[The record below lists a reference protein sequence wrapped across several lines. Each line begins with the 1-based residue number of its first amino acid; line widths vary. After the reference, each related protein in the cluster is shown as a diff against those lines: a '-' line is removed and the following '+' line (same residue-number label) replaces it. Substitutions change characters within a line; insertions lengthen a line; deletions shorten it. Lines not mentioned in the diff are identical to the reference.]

1 MSTNQLDAQS
11 AELQED
17 QGGPWVGAPRSALLM
32 IEEGGPDS
40 DAATGSSFSFRRHS
54 PPGACNAAG
63 RSSMERAPISPS
75 PRALL
80 AGTTRSFVWLCSDAP
95 RADWPRRNRC

>member
-32 IEEGGPDS
+32 IEEGVQIPLP
-40 DAATGSSFSFRRHS
+40 
-54 PPGACNAAG
+54 PPGH
-63 RSSMERAPISPS
+63 RSASVDIRRPVPATPQGAVQWNVPLSPS

-95 RADWPRRNRC
+95 RAD